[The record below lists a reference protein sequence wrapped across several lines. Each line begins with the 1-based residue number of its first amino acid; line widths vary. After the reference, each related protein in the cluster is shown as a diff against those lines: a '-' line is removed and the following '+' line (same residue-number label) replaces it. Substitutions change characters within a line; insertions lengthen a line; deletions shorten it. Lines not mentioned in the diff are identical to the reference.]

1 MIAAVYKNSPVLFEI
16 VISLPYQR
24 KWLGTKSSYYHPQTS
39 HMKYKSLLSFQYT
52 GGLILEDFILGINN
66 TTKQFIYNTKSL
78 QEDDVTR
85 LEGPLLNSKLYQRF
99 IDSGKNPIEIYNI
112 YTRN

>member
-1 MIAAVYKNSPVLFEI
+1 
-16 VISLPYQR
+16 
-24 KWLGTKSSYYHPQTS
+24 
-39 HMKYKSLLSFQYT
+39 MKYKSLLSFQYT

-66 TTKQFIYNTKSL
+66 TTKKFIYNTKSL

-99 IDSGKNPIEIYNI
+99 IDSGKNPIVLKSITFIQGIKGQYAKYELW
-112 YTRN
+112 